1 MTREEILAVVDTVI
15 NAAAIGNITPEH
27 ISAMQKISDDMMAGE
42 FDDFDEPFFK
52 KLQVVL
58 KPMRATGLIR

>member
-1 MTREEILAVVDTVI
+1 MTREEILSIVDTII
-15 NAAAIGNITPEH
+15 NAANTESIAPEH

-42 FDDFDEPFFK
+42 FDDFDESFFK

-58 KPMRATGLIR
+58 KPLRVNGFIR